1 MAIFL
6 RVAIFTLF
14 TLITLFV
21 RFTLCTLSTLLTLF
35 VRFIQFLSSLT
46 LFFTVTLLPLF
57 VIFTILTLSAL
68 LILFSA
74 VTLRYVRDARL
85 LAEPAL
91 TTRWLGRTALLGRLL
106 DLPIAK
112 ATGDFPL
119 SVFADFAVPLD
130 TTQAPALLHGLQH
143 KRDLLRYTA
152 LTLVCRFLTRL
163 RNALGVLR
171 PSHRARLVENA
182 RRRLPGLEVLLAAR
196 HACFRGVGTTND
208 VDGGG
213 GGGGAGAGVGAG
225 STSAEAAPSR
235 PLAQAAVVHALA
247 LYSMTFPG
255 AFAAAKIDVAKLMP
269 AGDAMHALPQQVT
282 SVYTSHRPPA
292 HLLS

>member
-1 MAIFL
+1 MALSLF
-6 RVAIFTLF
+6 VAIFTLF
-14 TLITLFV
+14 TRITLFM
-21 RFTLCTLSTLLTLF
+21 RFTLCTLRTRVTLF
-35 VRFIQFLSSLT
+35 VCLIQFFSSLT
-46 LFFTVTLLPLF
+46 
-57 VIFTILTLSAL
+57 
-68 LILFSA
+68 LFSA

-91 TTRWLGRTALLGRLL
+91 TTRWLRRTALLGRLL